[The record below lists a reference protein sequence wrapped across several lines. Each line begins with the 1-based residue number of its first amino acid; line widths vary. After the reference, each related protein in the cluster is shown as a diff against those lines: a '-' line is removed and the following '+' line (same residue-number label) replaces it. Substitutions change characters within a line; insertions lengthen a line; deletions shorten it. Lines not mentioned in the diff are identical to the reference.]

1 MAIYGGNDPTNM
13 VLKTGETIKGPG
25 KIIGVYD
32 TTGVTP
38 SAANGIGIGVSVG
51 DSTRTAAGVLQTTV
65 GATVG
70 VVPFGG
76 VLYIQAVAAETWNP
90 GALVYAQASGM
101 AGQTSSS
108 RKLIGVYVGEAG
120 LVTAALVVNGAG
132 DSGATEGTM
141 IPVATSG
148 ALTA

>member
-25 KIIGVYD
+25 KIIGPYD
-32 TTGVTP
+32 TTGVIP

-70 VVPFGG
+70 VVPFKQLQPRHGIRAHLSMHRLQVWPDKLLRVANSLVFMSG
-76 VLYIQAVAAETWNP
+76 KRVL
-90 GALVYAQASGM
+90 
-101 AGQTSSS
+101 
-108 RKLIGVYVGEAG
+108 
-120 LVTAALVVNGAG
+120 
-132 DSGATEGTM
+132 
-141 IPVATSG
+141 
-148 ALTA
+148 